1 MSIEKI
7 KTFILYVLVLLSAF
21 LTWQL
26 WVYQPYLETLKNIEL
41 VKKYTV
47 GKEESLSDIIRPEQ
61 VVLHVNNQHLS
72 TFDTGHHSPFY
83 EKLLE
88 ASFDNFR
95 DKSLDPE
102 AREELLSLLERKDSL
117 EFIFPTAISME
128 MYAQLFE
135 FNDEQSTLQLVDR
148 IIIYED
154 NNRTMARFISYT
166 EGSFIEARLIN
177 QSFAHYNKLVEEESQ
192 AYERFFMEI
201 LNEAK
206 PPVYLPEKPVN
217 ITGYDTYPPPLDED
231 EFMHALFNDISFVRK
246 SSDTG
251 GETLYTDGS
260 HELKVNNQLQSLIYI
275 NPSRNNENETDTES
289 SIVKSFRFI
298 NGHGGWTDPF
308 VLYNWTPRNINEIN
322 YRLIFNG
329 YPSFG
334 SPASKI
340 EIEWQGA
347 EVLKYERSLLSIER
361 SISPTP
367 RGETTLSSGYEIMD
381 YLKSNSKYEISKVNK
396 IAIGYSITTQSTR
409 LSFTPTWFVNYQG
422 KWEALM
428 ESKQLTYEA
437 GERWPYGLE

>member
-7 KTFILYVLVLLSAF
+7 KTIILYVLVLLSAL

-26 WVYQPYLETLKNIEL
+26 WVYQPDYDTLGNLEL

-47 GKEESLSDIIRPEQ
+47 GKEESLNEVIRPEQ
-61 VVLHVNNQHLS
+61 VVLHVNNRHLS
-72 TFDTGHHSPFY
+72 TFSTERHSPFY

-95 DKSLDPE
+95 DKSLDE
-102 AREELLSLLERKDSL
+102 EGREELLLLLERKDSV
-117 EFIFPTAISME
+117 EFVFPTAISME

-135 FNDEQSTLQLVDR
+135 FNDEQSTLQLIDR
-148 IIIYED
+148 IVVYED
-154 NNRTMARFISYT
+154 NNRTMARFISYK

-177 QSFAHYNKLVEEESQ
+177 QSFAQYNKLIEQESD
-192 AYERFFMEI
+192 AYQPFFMEI
-201 LNEAK
+201 LNVAK
-206 PPVYLPEKPVN
+206 PPVYLPENP
-217 ITGYDTYPPPLDED
+217 ISLTGYDTYPPPLDED
-231 EFMHALFNDISFVRK
+231 EFMNALFNDISFVRK
-246 SSDTG
+246 SSQAG

-275 NPSRNNENETDTES
+275 NPSRNNENETDKES

-298 NGHGGWTDPF
+298 NGHGGWTDSF
-308 VLYNWTPRNINEIN
+308 VLHNWSPRTIDEIT

-329 YPSFG
+329 YPAFG

-367 RGETTLSSGYEIMD
+367 RRETTLSSGYEVID
-381 YLKSNSKYEISKVNK
+381 YLKSNSNYDISKINK
-396 IAIGYSITTQSTR
+396 ITVGYSITTQSTR
-409 LSFTPTWFVNYQG
+409 LSFTPTWFIHYQDT
-422 KWEALM
+422 WEALM